1 VSELIDGSDVELA
14 SERLDVAIRFK
25 LLPCEV
31 VVSHVHE
38 AGLGHLEVDRESL
51 SLHEKSK
58 VVTAIVRVVNLSDLN
73 GVISQEVVDNEGEI
87 IEATVEAEDT
97 SIVIKEL
104 LLCLHTATT
113 ERPLH
118 ILLQRGVF
126 VVTDNGPGDLALNKA
141 IDWDSLRFSL
151 RESLRL

>member
-1 VSELIDGSDVELA
+1 M
-14 SERLDVAIRFK
+14 
-25 LLPCEV
+25 LPSEV

-38 AGLGHLEVDRESL
+38 AGLGHLEVDRQSL

-73 GVISQEVVDNEGEI
+73 GVVSQEVVDDEGEI
-87 IEATVEAEDT
+87 IEATVEAEDM

-104 LLCLHTATT
+104 LLRLHTPTT

-118 ILLQRGVF
+118 ILLQRGV
-126 VVTDNGPGDLALNKA
+126 TDDGPGDLALRIA
-141 IDWDSLRFSL
+141 INGDGLRFSL
-151 RESLRL
+151 REALSLYKIK

>member
-1 VSELIDGSDVELA
+1 
-14 SERLDVAIRFK
+14 

-58 VVTAIVRVVNLSDLN
+58 VVTAIIRVVNLSDLN
-73 GVISQEVVDNEGEI
+73 GVVSQEVVDDEGKI

-104 LLCLHTATT
+104 LLSLNTATT
-113 ERPLH
+113 ERSLH
-118 ILLQRGVF
+118 VLLQRGV
-126 VVTDNGPGDLALNKA
+126 TDNGSGDLALREA
-141 IDWDSLRFSL
+141 INGDGLRFSL
-151 RESLRL
+151 RKALGLYK

>member
-1 VSELIDGSDVELA
+1 M
-14 SERLDVAIRFK
+14 
-25 LLPCEV
+25 LPCEV

-73 GVISQEVVDNEGEI
+73 GVVSQEVVYDEGEI
-87 IEATVEAEDT
+87 IEVTVEAENM
-97 SIVIKEL
+97 SILIEEL
-104 LLCLHTATT
+104 LLRLHTATT

-118 ILLQRGVF
+118 VLLQRRVF
-126 VVTDNGPGDLALNKA
+126 LVNEYGPGDLALRVA
-141 IDWDSLRFSL
+141 INGDGLRFTL
-151 RESLRL
+151 REALSLYKIK

>member
-1 VSELIDGSDVELA
+1 
-14 SERLDVAIRFK
+14 
-25 LLPCEV
+25 LLPSEV

-38 AGLGHLEVDRESL
+38 AGLGHLEVDRQSL

-73 GVISQEVVDNEGEI
+73 GVVSQEVVDDEGEI

-104 LLCLHTATT
+104 LLRLHTSTT

-118 ILLQRGVF
+118 ILLQRGV
-126 VVTDNGPGDLALNKA
+126 TDDGPGDLALRIA
-141 IDWDSLRFSL
+141 INGDGLRFSL
-151 RESLRL
+151 REALSLYKIK

>member
-1 VSELIDGSDVELA
+1 M
-14 SERLDVAIRFK
+14 
-25 LLPCEV
+25 LPCEV

-58 VVTAIVRVVNLSDLN
+58 VVTAIVRVVNLSNLN
-73 GVISQEVVDNEGEI
+73 GVVSQEVVDDEGEI

-104 LLCLHTATT
+104 LLRLHTPTT
-113 ERPLH
+113 ERSLH
-118 ILLQRGVF
+118 VLLQRG
-126 VVTDNGPGDLALNKA
+126 VTDNGPGDLALREA
-141 IDWDSLRFSL
+141 INGDGLRFSL
-151 RESLRL
+151 REALRLYK